1 MCWCVRVCPSLLSS
15 MFSLPLVLLLNTV
28 DHITGDCG
36 AGGPAERAEWDT
48 SSAAPCLSVTG
59 MRGQQCYVVVT
70 LKNVSTVNPLGW
82 CAAFWYVPIADVVA

>member
-1 MCWCVRVCPSLLSS
+1 MELVEPVPVHPS
-15 MFSLPLVLLLNTV
+15 MPVLRFLCDV
-28 DHITGDCG
+28 SPQHPVPCFRHVQFR
-36 AGGPAERAEWDT
+36 PAERAEWDT

-70 LKNVSTVNPLGW
+70 LKNVATVNPVGW